1 MNGGPAAPAG
11 FHGKLPAKGDFVTR
25 RLPRGFVEVW
35 DAWLQ
40 DVIADS
46 RSLMGDAWLDAYLTS
61 PVWRFVLG
69 PGACSDQTF
78 AGVMMPSVDR
88 VGRYFPL
95 SILAPLADGSGPV
108 ESAAAAASWFAAAE
122 TLARSAL
129 ADEFDFDRF
138 DAAVAALGAPAAVGA
153 AAAASTDGGFRID
166 IADADSLDAVCRGLA
181 GRWLSAT
188 YPRYSLWWTAGS
200 EQMSPSFIACPGLPG
215 ADRFGA
221 FLDGHWDRWG
231 WSAPAPAPALTA

>member
-1 MNGGPAAPAG
+1 MNGSSAAPAG

-25 RLPRGFVEVW
+25 RLPRAFIDSW
-35 DAWLQ
+35 DRWLQ
-40 DVIADS
+40 DVIGDS
-46 RSLMGDAWLDAYLTS
+46 RTQMGDAWLDAYLTC
-61 PVWRFVLG
+61 PVWRFVLSR
-69 PGACSDQTF
+69 GACGDQAF

-95 SILAPLADGSGPV
+95 TIVAQLADDSGPV
-108 ESAAAAASWFAAAE
+108 ESAATAAAWFTGAE

-138 DAAVAALGAPAAVGA
+138 DADVGALGVPASVTT
-153 AAAASTDGGFRID
+153 AAAASTDRGLRIE
-166 IADADSLDAVCRGLA
+166 IADADGLDGVCRTLA

-188 YPRYSLWWTAGS
+188 YPNYSLWWTAGS
-200 EQMSPSFIACPGLPG
+200 EQLAPSFIACPGLPG
-215 ADRFGA
+215 ADRFAA

-231 WSAPAPAPALTA
+231 WVEPAPAPALSA

>member
-1 MNGGPAAPAG
+1 MNGGPAATAG

-25 RLPRGFVEVW
+25 RLSRGFLDGW
-35 DAWLQ
+35 DRWLQ

-46 RSLMGDAWLDAYLTS
+46 RAQMGEAWLDAYLTS
-61 PVWRFVLG
+61 PVWRFVLSR
-69 PGACSDQTF
+69 GACGDQAV

-95 SILAPLADGSGPV
+95 TIVAPLADDSGPV
-108 ESAAAAASWFAAAE
+108 ESAAAAASWFGGAE

-129 ADEFDFDRF
+129 EETFDFDRF
-138 DAAVAALGAPAAVGA
+138 DADVAALGVPAAVSPAPSAPVDRGLC
-153 AAAASTDGGFRID
+153 FE
-166 IADADSLDAVCRGLA
+166 IADADALDAVCRGLA

-200 EQMSPSFIACPGLPG
+200 EQMAPSFIACPGLPG
-215 ADRFGA
+215 ADRFAA
-221 FLDGHWDRWG
+221 FLDGRWDRWG
-231 WSAPAPAPALTA
+231 WVEPAPAAALSA